1 MSEAPHNLR
10 HFLTFYFE
18 GNSYH
23 QSIEGES
30 ITLGRSDR
38 NHLQLLH
45 PAVSQFHLQFSLDSN
60 GNYQLTDLASSNG
73 TTVNGLPIS
82 RRQLHNGDEI
92 LIGGAVSAQYSVE
105 APSYCDAGDMD
116 SLALVKRGVPTFESL
131 CKGHGSHENEVALS
145 S

>member
-1 MSEAPHNLR
+1 MSKTPHQLR

-45 PAVSQFHLQFSLDSN
+45 PSVSQFHLQFSLDCN
-60 GNYQLTDLASSNG
+60 GNYQLTDLGSSNG
-73 TTVNGLPIS
+73 TTVNGLSIS

-92 LIGGAVSAQYSVE
+92 LIGGTVRARYSVE
-105 APSYCDAGDMD
+105 TQCNCDAGDMD
-116 SLALVKRGVPTFESL
+116 SLALVKRSFPTFDSL
-131 CKGHGSHENEVALS
+131 CVGNGYPNEKVALS